1 MNSFPKTQYT
11 ERNGAQIAFQVVGSG
26 PVDVVHCAG
35 LVANC
40 DHVRDVAGTE
50 KVLEQLASYVR
61 LILFDRRGT
70 GHSDPFPDGT
80 LPTWEDWADD
90 VLAVMDAANSRKA
103 VINGERD
110 GGIMA
115 LLFAAMH
122 PDRTLALCLGNAFAR
137 YLSADD
143 YPCGKDPQSADE
155 TVRLIRDKW
164 GTDELTLI
172 LQPKLRDSPKDIYMR
187 SRCLRG
193 AATPRQA
200 AAHFRYVFDIDARSI
215 LSSIKVPT
223 LITNRVDNRM
233 FPVEQGRYLAENL
246 PNARL
251 LELPGSDGAMLISDE
266 GPHFLEA
273 LVELATG
280 SQVQAGPE
288 TMLAT
293 VLFCDI
299 VNSTSLAAQM
309 GNNAW
314 HELLQRFYAVV
325 RESIGHFGG
334 REVDNA
340 GDGFFVVFDRPT
352 LAISCARAIVRSV
365 NELNIKV
372 RCGVHTGECSKS
384 DGKVTGLAVHV
395 GARIAAAAQPN
406 EIWASDTVKALT
418 LGSGILYSDRG
429 RHHLKGVPDVWA
441 LYAAEC

>member
-1 MNSFPKTQYT
+1 MNSFPVTRYT
-11 ERNGAQIAFQVVGSG
+11 ERGGAQIAYQVVGNG

-40 DHVRDVAGTE
+40 DHVRDVAGSDR
-50 KVLEQLASYVR
+50 VLQELVKYVR

-90 VLAVMDAANSRKA
+90 VLAVMDAAGSAKA

-137 YLSADD
+137 YLRAED
-143 YPCGKDPQSADE
+143 YPCGKDPEEADRF
-155 TVRLIRDKW
+155 VALIREKW
-164 GTDELTLI
+164 GTDELTLM
-172 LQPKLRDSPKDIYMR
+172 LQPMLRDSPRDVYMR

-200 AAHFRYVFDIDARSI
+200 AEHFRYVFDIDARSI
-215 LSSIKVPT
+215 LSSIKVPALVASRT
-223 LITNRVDNRM
+223 ETRLFNVG
-233 FPVEQGRYLAENL
+233 QGRYLADHL
-246 PNARL
+246 PNARF
-251 LELPGSDGAMLISDE
+251 LELPGQDGALLISDD

-280 SQVQAGPE
+280 AQVHAGPE

-299 VNSTSLAAQM
+299 VDSTGLAARM
-309 GNNAW
+309 GNKAW
-314 HELLQRFYAVV
+314 HELLQKFYAVV
-325 RESIGHFGG
+325 RESIGRFSG
-334 REVDNA
+334 REIDTA
-340 GDGFFVVFDRPT
+340 GDGVFMVFDRPT
-352 LAISCARAIVRSV
+352 LAIGCARDIVRS
-365 NELNIKV
+365 LDALHLQV
-372 RCGVHTGECSKS
+372 RCGVHTGECDRS

-395 GARIAAAAQPN
+395 GARIAAAAEPN

-418 LGSGILYSDRG
+418 LGSGIRFSARG
-429 RHHLKGVPDVWA
+429 RHRLKGVTDEWTLFAVGD
-441 LYAAEC
+441 

>member
-1 MNSFPKTQYT
+1 MKSFPDTQYT
-11 ERNGAQIAFQVVGSG
+11 ERNGAQIAFQVVGGG
-26 PVDVVHCAG
+26 PVDLVHCGG
-35 LVANC
+35 LVSNC
-40 DHVRDVAGTE
+40 EHVRDVSGSE
-50 KVLEQLASYVR
+50 KVLEQLAGYVR

-90 VLAVMDAANSRKA
+90 VLAVMDAAGSPKA

-137 YLSADD
+137 YLKADG
-143 YPCGKDPQSADE
+143 YPCGKDPEEADRL
-155 TVRLIRDKW
+155 VRLVREKW
-164 GTDELTLI
+164 GTDELTLM
-172 LQPKLRDSPKDIYMR
+172 LQPKLRDSVRDLYMR
-187 SRCLRG
+187 SRCMRG

-200 AAHFRYVFDIDARSI
+200 AEHFRYVFDIDARSI
-215 LSSIKVPT
+215 LSSIKAPALVA
-223 LITNRVDNRM
+223 NRVDNRM
-233 FPVEQGRYLAENL
+233 FPVEQGRYLAEHL
-246 PNARL
+246 PNARF
-251 LELPGSDGAMLISDE
+251 LELPGQDGALLISDD

-299 VNSTSLAAQM
+299 VNSTSLAAQI

-314 HELLQRFYAVV
+314 HDLLQKFYAVV

-340 GDGFFVVFDRPT
+340 GDGFFMVFDRPT
-352 LAISCARAIVRSV
+352 LAISCARALVRSV
-365 NELNIKV
+365 DELNIKV
-372 RCGVHTGECSKS
+372 RCGVHTGECSRS
-384 DGKVTGLAVHV
+384 NGKVTGLAVHV
-395 GARIAAAAQPN
+395 GARIAATAHPN

-418 LGSGILYSDRG
+418 LGSGILFSERG
-429 RHHLKGVPDVWA
+429 RHQLKGVPDVWP
-441 LYAAEC
+441 LFSVEG

>member
-1 MNSFPKTQYT
+1 MKSFPKTQYT

-40 DHVRDVAGTE
+40 DHVRDVTGSE
-50 KVLEQLASYVR
+50 KVLEQLVNYVR

-90 VLAVMDAANSRKA
+90 VLAVMDAAGSHKA

-122 PDRTLALCLGNAFAR
+122 PDRTLALSLGNATAR
-137 YLSADD
+137 YLRAKD
-143 YPCGKDPQSADE
+143 YPCGKDSVEADE
-155 TVRLIRDKW
+155 IVRLIREKW
-164 GTDELTLI
+164 GTDELTLM
-172 LQPKLRDSPKDIYMR
+172 LSPRLRNSARDVFMR

-215 LSSIKVPT
+215 LSSIKAPALVA
-223 LITNRVDNRM
+223 NRIGNTM
-233 FPVEQGRYLAENL
+233 FPVEQGRYLAAHL
-246 PNARL
+246 PNARF
-251 LELPGSDGAMLISDE
+251 LELPGEDGALLISDD

-299 VNSTSLAAQM
+299 VNSTSLAAQI

-314 HELLQRFYAVV
+314 HDLLQKFYAVV

-352 LAISCARAIVRSV
+352 LAINCARAVVRSV
-365 NELNIKV
+365 DDLNIKV
-372 RCGVHTGECSKS
+372 RCGVHTGECSRS
-384 DGKVTGLAVHV
+384 NGKVTGLAVHV
-395 GARIAAAAQPN
+395 GARIAASADPN

-418 LGSGILYSDRG
+418 LGSGILFSERG
-429 RHHLKGVPDVWA
+429 RHHLKGVPEVWP
-441 LYAAEC
+441 LFSVEV